1 MSKEDKL
8 NKFQEIQ
15 DSLTRVRKRV
25 MDIGAYKGCMHTA
38 LAAVNELSQIEE
50 RLEDVEQD
58 FIVLREEL
66 NKFIAQHGSKK

>member
-1 MSKEDKL
+1 MSAIKKL

-15 DSLTRVRKRV
+15 DSLARVRKRV

-50 RLEDVEQD
+50 RLEDIEQD

-66 NKFIAQHGSKK
+66 NKFIQVNK